1 MWTLFHKFRCAKN
14 VILLSLNQNKPD
26 LSFHPAGLLGDFI
39 LTILSPPL
47 WTYYNPEGSP
57 NSHKTRASSLQQTL
71 VLSPADPY
79 PSSPIP
85 TEGHLQI
92 LTCLGHRVFP
102 KTESAGQRFRLCA
115 PCRHTALWCACL
127 RPCFR
132 DPEPQTTT
140 LFQLST
146 ICFLPLALPA
156 LLSKPFAP
164 LLFPIPKEH
173 RPLENTSQEG
183 SVPLKKVQNDSRR
196 NLSAHSQDL

>member
-1 MWTLFHKFRCAKN
+1 MSEN

-102 KTESAGQRFRLCA
+102 KTESAGQRGSGCVRRAGTLLC
-115 PCRHTALWCACL
+115 
-127 RPCFR
+127 
-132 DPEPQTTT
+132 
-140 LFQLST
+140 
-146 ICFLPLALPA
+146 
-156 LLSKPFAP
+156 
-164 LLFPIPKEH
+164 
-173 RPLENTSQEG
+173 G
-183 SVPLKKVQNDSRR
+183 
-196 NLSAHSQDL
+196 AHA